1 MKFGIM
7 SLDFKRLPLAQC
19 FELARDYGFHGLEI
33 FGCRSH
39 LYPGDFSTE
48 LCKKILSYQEKY
60 QIEVPMYTPNVLN
73 LPLCICSPNE
83 RERQDGVKFY
93 KKAVDIAS
101 QINAKGVLVVADHP
115 GYTTP
120 RREVWA
126 YLVESMKEI
135 CTYAQGKGVQVTIEP
150 LTPMESPIITTVDDC
165 VELIEDVNDDVL
177 YAMMDI
183 VPPVVVQEPFSKYF
197 NMLSD
202 RLSYIHISNTDGKT
216 DAHTR
221 LDEGV
226 LPLIDVIEVFKRHK
240 FSGFVTAELYSE
252 NYRDPELILANTARI
267 LRDIRKELDL

>member
-1 MKFGIM
+1 M
-7 SLDFKRLPLAQC
+7 SLDFKRLPLVQC
-19 FELARDYGFHGLEI
+19 FELAREYGFDGLEI

-39 LYPGDFSTE
+39 LYPGDFSNE
-48 LCKKILSYQEKY
+48 LRKQILSYQEKY

-83 RERQDGVKFY
+83 KERQDGVEFY

-101 QINAKGVLVVADHP
+101 QINAKRLLVVADHP

-120 RREVWA
+120 RRQIWA

-135 CTYAQGKGVQVTIEP
+135 CTYAHGKDVQVTIEP
-150 LTPMESPIITTVDDC
+150 LTPMESPVITTVDDC

-202 RLSYIHISNTDGKT
+202 RLNYIHISNTDGKT

-226 LPLIDVIEVFKRHK
+226 LPLIDVIEIFKRHN

-267 LRDIRKELDL
+267 IKDIRKKLDL